1 MDPITLAASATSFLA
16 PYLLKAGQSLA
27 DQAVEHLPE
36 GVGKVWGYVL
46 EKFHGKP
53 AAEEAANDLASHA
66 DDEDSQ
72 AAFRRQL
79 KKLLEDPAVVTELS
93 DLLEKGKESVGINV
107 QSGAVAT
114 GGGVAAGQGGIAVG
128 GSVGGN
134 IVMGNNNAVS
144 NESAKRT
151 EDKQRK

>member
-16 PYLLKAGQSLA
+16 PYLLKAGQALA

-36 GVGKVWGYVL
+36 GVDKVWSYVV
-46 EKFHGKP
+46 EKFQGKP
-53 AAEEAANDLASHA
+53 AAEEAANDLASHP

-79 KKLLEDPAVVTELS
+79 KKLLEDPTVVTELS
-93 DLLEKGKESVGINV
+93 ALLTKGKESMGINV

-134 IVMGNNNAVS
+134 IVMGNNNTVS
-144 NESAKRT
+144 SESAQKRD
-151 EDKQRK
+151 EKRQK

>member
-16 PYLLKAGQSLA
+16 PYLLKAGQTLA

-36 GVGKVWGYVL
+36 GVGKVWSYVL
-46 EKFHGKP
+46 EKFHGRP
-53 AAEEAANDLASHA
+53 AAEEAANDLVSHA

-79 KKLLEDPAVVTELS
+79 KKLLEDPTVVAELS
-93 DLLEKGKESVGINV
+93 DLLVKGKESVGINV

-114 GGGVAAGQGGIAVG
+114 NGGVAAGQGGIAVG

-134 IVMGNNNAVS
+134 IVMGNNNSVN
-144 NESAKRT
+144 NENNQKGEEKRP
-151 EDKQRK
+151 K

>member
-1 MDPITLAASATSFLA
+1 MDPATLAVSATSFLA
-16 PYLLKAGQSLA
+16 PYLLKAGQALA

-36 GVGKVWGYVL
+36 GVGKVWSYVL
-46 EKFHGKP
+46 EKFQGKP
-53 AAEEAANDLASHA
+53 AAEEAAHDLASHA

-79 KKLLEDPAVVTELS
+79 KKLLEDPTVVAELS
-93 DLLEKGKESVGINV
+93 ALLTKGKESVGINV

-134 IVMGNNNAVS
+134 IVMGNNNTVS
-144 NESAKRT
+144 SESARKRD
-151 EDKQRK
+151 EKPQK